1 MKSRRAGEGA
11 TGARHRASLRQREQ
25 RPRPPARSRLV
36 AAVLLAAGVGLA
48 PTAMPANPA
57 QAAPG
62 GAILADGL
70 PGPDALGGLPGA
82 DVRPA
87 AGGPPIA
94 GPDAGPVRPADPAA
108 EITQGRPAPLSAPG
122 AVTAAEQRAVER
134 YWTTER
140 RDRAFG
146 SHTTDRADANAG
158 AAAAGTPFADDP
170 SPGLSSTPPPPSDG
184 TPYTRGGLVTA
195 TTGRLF
201 TTIGGADFACSASVV
216 TSPVRD
222 LVVTAGHCLHGGTGA
237 QFAQQ
242 VAFVPGYV
250 DGTMPYGIWT
260 ARRLTVTP
268 GWASGSSFDVDA
280 GFALFNTHGGRHIED
295 VVGGQGI
302 AFGLPNTYPQ
312 YSFGYPR
319 LLPYD
324 GNQLI
329 YCAGPGSADP
339 YGGPAIGVHCRMT
352 AGASGGPFI
361 TGFGRLG
368 PGHGWIDGVVSYAY
382 AGSTDRLYGT
392 HFGEAVKLLYYQSYP
407 L

>member
-1 MKSRRAGEGA
+1 M
-11 TGARHRASLRQREQ
+11 
-25 RPRPPARSRLV
+25 
-36 AAVLLAAGVGLA
+36 LLTAGVGLA
-48 PTAMPANPA
+48 PTAMPASPA
-57 QAAPG
+57 RATAG

-70 PGPDALGGLPGA
+70 DHIGGLTGLPGA
-82 DVRPA
+82 AVRPTGGGPPLAGPA
-87 AGGPPIA
+87 AGV
-94 GPDAGPVRPADPAA
+94 VRPADIAA
-108 EITQGRPAPLSAPG
+108 EITRGQPSPLSAPG
-122 AVTAAEQRAVER
+122 AVSIAEQREVER
-134 YWTTER
+134 YWTAER

-146 SHTTDRADANAG
+146 THITDRSNTTTDAAT
-158 AAAAGTPFADDP
+158 AAAAPFADDP
-170 SPGLSSTPPPPSDG
+170 DPGLSNTPPPPSDG
-184 TPYTRGGLVTA
+184 TPYTQGGLVTA

-216 TSPVRD
+216 TSPGRD
-222 LVVTAGHCLHGGTGA
+222 LVVTAGHCLHGGAGA
-237 QFAQQ
+237 QFAQR
-242 VAFVPGYV
+242 VAFVPGYA
-250 DGTMPYGIWT
+250 DGTLPYGIWT

-268 GWASGSSFDVDA
+268 GWASGSNFDVDA
-280 GFALFNTHGGRHIED
+280 GFALFNTHGGRHLED
-295 VVGGQGI
+295 VAGAQGI
-302 AFGLPNTYPQ
+302 AFGLSGTYPQ

-324 GNQLI
+324 GSQLI

-339 YGGPAIGVHCRMT
+339 YGGPSIGVGCRMT

-392 HFGEAVKLLYYQSYP
+392 HFGDGVKLLYYQSYR

>member
-1 MKSRRAGEGA
+1 MA
-11 TGARHRASLRQREQ
+11 GARHRASLRQRGPQ
-25 RPRPPARSRLV
+25 PRPPVRSRLV
-36 AAVLLAAGVGLA
+36 ATVLLTAGMGLA
-48 PTAMPANPA
+48 PTTMPADPA

-62 GAILADGL
+62 GAVLADGL
-70 PGPDALGGLPGA
+70 RGSVGLPGA
-82 DVRPA
+82 GARPVV
-87 AGGPPIA
+87 GGPPIA
-94 GPDAGPVRPADPAA
+94 GPDAGLVRPADLAA
-108 EITQGRPAPLSAPG
+108 EITRGQPAPLSAPG
-122 AVTAAEQRAVER
+122 AVTDAEQRAVER
-134 YWTTER
+134 YWTAER

-146 SHTTDRADANAG
+146 SHTTDRADAKSG
-158 AAAAGTPFADDP
+158 TAAAVGTPFADDP

-184 TPYTRGGLVTA
+184 TPYTRGGLVTV

-216 TSPVRD
+216 TSPGHD
-222 LVVTAGHCLHGGTGA
+222 LVVTAGHCLHGGARA
-237 QFAQQ
+237 QFARR
-242 VAFVPGYV
+242 VAFVPGYT

-268 GWASGSSFDVDA
+268 GWAGGSNFDVDA
-280 GFALFNTHGGRHIED
+280 GFALFNTHGGQHIEN

-302 AFGLPNTYPQ
+302 AFGLPSTSAQ

-319 LLPYD
+319 LSPYD
-324 GNQLI
+324 GSQLI
-329 YCAGPGSADP
+329 YCGGPGSVDR
-339 YGGPAIGVHCRMT
+339 YGGPSIGVHCRMT

-368 PGHGWIDGVVSYAY
+368 PGHGWIDGGVSYAY

-392 HFGEAVKLLYYQSYP
+392 YFGDAVKLLYYQSFP

>member
-1 MKSRRAGEGA
+1 M
-11 TGARHRASLRQREQ
+11 
-25 RPRPPARSRLV
+25 
-36 AAVLLAAGVGLA
+36 LLTAGVGLA
-48 PTAMPANPA
+48 PTAMPASPA
-57 QAAPG
+57 RATAS

-70 PGPDALGGLPGA
+70 NHIGGLPGLPGA

-87 AGGPPIA
+87 GGGPPLA
-94 GPDAGPVRPADPAA
+94 GPAAGAVRPADIAA
-108 EITQGRPAPLSAPG
+108 EITRGQPSPLSAPG
-122 AVTAAEQRAVER
+122 AVSIAEQREVER
-134 YWTTER
+134 YWTAER

-146 SHTTDRADANAG
+146 THITDRSDTTADAATT
-158 AAAAGTPFADDP
+158 ATAPFADDP
-170 SPGLSSTPPPPSDG
+170 NPGLSNTPPPSDG
-184 TPYTRGGLVTA
+184 TPYVQGGLVTT

-216 TSPVRD
+216 TSPGHD
-222 LVVTAGHCLHGGTGA
+222 LVVTAGHCLHGGAGV
-237 QFAQQ
+237 QFAQR
-242 VAFVPGYV
+242 VAFVPGYA
-250 DGTMPYGIWT
+250 DGTLPYGIWT

-268 GWASGSSFDVDA
+268 GWASGSNFDVDA
-280 GFALFNTHGGRHIED
+280 GFALFNTHNSRHLED
-295 VVGGQGI
+295 VTGAQGI
-302 AFGLPNTYPQ
+302 AFGLPGTYPQ

-324 GNQLI
+324 GSRLI

-339 YGGPAIGVHCRMT
+339 YGGPSIGVGCRMT

-392 HFGEAVKLLYYQSYP
+392 HFGDVVKLLYYQSYR